1 MATFVT
7 TFSDTNGKGTIK
19 LYPDHLNGDSS
30 YVGRFD
36 RKTVDINTLIARI
49 QEKKAGTNELALQ
62 HSAAFIKEEVIE
74 ALSKG
79 EAVNLLDLG
88 TLYISVNVKFDG
100 SAAEKKQKADKKTF
114 RVKFTPS
121 PLVQSAVDS
130 IEIERMYM
138 ANVGPEIISIKD
150 NYTGLTDGT
159 VSAGK
164 DIEIKGKNLKLDDSE
179 ASGIYFC
186 PLDEKG
192 NIATDESRWLKSKKV
207 IYNKPQTIRCYVPD
221 DIDKTAEYKILL
233 RTSKSSRNRQP
244 LKEKRE
250 ALSGIIKVV

>member
-79 EAVNLLDLG
+79 EA
-88 TLYISVNVKFDG
+88 
-100 SAAEKKQKADKKTF
+100 
-114 RVKFTPS
+114 
-121 PLVQSAVDS
+121 
-130 IEIERMYM
+130 
-138 ANVGPEIISIKD
+138 
-150 NYTGLTDGT
+150 
-159 VSAGK
+159 
-164 DIEIKGKNLKLDDSE
+164 
-179 ASGIYFC
+179 
-186 PLDEKG
+186 
-192 NIATDESRWLKSKKV
+192 
-207 IYNKPQTIRCYVPD
+207 
-221 DIDKTAEYKILL
+221 
-233 RTSKSSRNRQP
+233 
-244 LKEKRE
+244 
-250 ALSGIIKVV
+250 